1 VLWRHSRRRCV
12 VVGLLPAPSWCAA
25 CVPGYNIY
33 WDNVGGPMLDL
44 MFTQMA
50 TFGRIVVCGM
60 ISQYNKRPEEQYVC
74 VSGWCGWHTWRMT
87 ERRTSV

>member
-1 VLWRHSRRRCV
+1 
-12 VVGLLPAPSWCAA
+12 
-25 CVPGYNIY
+25 
-33 WDNVGGPMLDL
+33 MLDL